1 MTTGPDIRSHL
12 PTLRRY
18 ALVLTR
24 DPDEAEDLLQ
34 EALLRAVAGAGT
46 WQPEREALPW
56 LLAILHNA
64 HVSRQRHRLAET
76 NAARQASLLASAT
89 LPPPQL
95 EQIHFNQ
102 TVTALMELPEEQR
115 QVLVL
120 VAIKGLSYRQ
130 AADILAVPIGTLMS
144 RLARAREALRTA
156 VDRREAPPATRRG
169 LRLVDRES

>member
-1 MTTGPDIRSHL
+1 MITGPDIYLHL
-12 PTLRRY
+12 PSLRRY

-24 DPDEAEDLLQ
+24 DSDQAEDLLQ

-46 WQPEREALPW
+46 WQPERETLPW

-76 NAARQASLLASAT
+76 TATKQTGLLAPSAM
-89 LPPPQL
+89 PPTQL
-95 EQIHFNQ
+95 EQVHFNQ
-102 TVTALMELPEEQR
+102 TITALMELPEEQR

-156 VDRREAPPATRRG
+156 VDRREAPPVRQG
-169 LRLVDRES
+169 LRLVDGES